1 MPVPTERNAKSST
14 PRATPRHCSPTA
26 ARSTSFS
33 RLTGNL
39 EAPTQLRAEGV
50 ALETRHAGR
59 QADAAGGRVD
69 DPWHSDDRAVDARR
83 VEPGRGDERVAE
95 PHDRVEHAACVLA
108 EDLDVLAG
116 ADLAGEVADRAAEEP
131 RADVETEH
139 ERRLGHG
146 LEEDRAVA
154 RALRVVLCLAHEAR
168 LEQRLQGQRH
178 GRLRDPGASRD
189 LGPRDRCR
197 GADRLEHGALVEVLE
212 ERGAGAARLV
222 AVVHVGRNLNRN
234 GRRDVP

>member
-33 RLTGNL
+33 RLTGTSRRPRSSGPKASPSRPGTL
-39 EAPTQLRAEGV
+39 V
-50 ALETRHAGR
+50 ARLMRPVR
-59 QADAAGGRVD
+59 RVD

-83 VEPGRGDERVAE
+83 VEPSRGYERVAE
-95 PHDRVEHAACVLA
+95 AHDRVEHAARVLA

-154 RALRVVLCLAHEAR
+154 RPLRVVLRLAHEAG

-178 GRLRDPGASRD
+178 GRLRDPGATRD
-189 LGPRDRCR
+189 LGSRDRRR
-197 GADRLEHGALVEVLE
+197 GADRLEHGTLVEVLE
-212 ERGAGAARLV
+212 ERGARTARLV

-234 GRRDVP
+234 ETSTGT